1 MQDIASGADVTIVP
15 TGTPMVINFWYST
28 CAPCIRELPA
38 LSEAAEKYG
47 DRVQF
52 IGVNPNDSRDV
63 AQSFLKNL
71 DIKFASYID
80 DGDQLSAVE
89 VATFPTTYFLNA
101 DGVIVKMQ
109 SGELKP
115 EDIESNS
122 QRRPRSRRVIA
133 LEGDFAYSFILGVLA
148 AVNPC
153 GFILLPTYLLYYLGT
168 ELNRDEE
175 SPRGNCAAVDLLLE
189 LLSPLDSLGFSLL
202 LGLFHEPS
210 PR

>member
-1 MQDIASGADVTIVP
+1 VTTSLIVLFASVIAGCSSSSSSDDTGANRTDPGVNLTPGIGTNANIKGKKFLFVEMQDIASGADVTIVP
-15 TGTPMVINFWYST
+15 TGTPMVVNFWYST

-47 DRVQF
+47 DKVQF

-63 AQSFLKNL
+63 AQAFLKNL
-71 DIKFASYID
+71 GVNFASYID

-115 EDIESNS
+115 EDIESILKN
-122 QRRPRSRRVIA
+122 
-133 LEGDFAYSFILGVLA
+133 DLGVT
-148 AVNPC
+148 
-153 GFILLPTYLLYYLGT
+153 G
-168 ELNRDEE
+168 
-175 SPRGNCAAVDLLLE
+175 
-189 LLSPLDSLGFSLL
+189 
-202 LGLFHEPS
+202 
-210 PR
+210 